1 MSEITVRKVSSLEDR
16 SLPVFAE
23 VERLM
28 LDVEKRARE
37 LFDARGHDGGH
48 ELDDWL
54 QAEHEICWA
63 AARLVERDKDLVL
76 SVALPGYEPSDV
88 EVTVT
93 PREIIV
99 HADQA
104 SERAGQG
111 KENTAEVRWSDFR
124 SNDVCRRIELPRA
137 VDVAHVR
144 ATLRLGLLKVT
155 APKIE
160 AVVKTI
166 PIATAA

>member
-1 MSEITVRKVSSLEDR
+1 
-16 SLPVFAE
+16 
-23 VERLM
+23 M

-63 AARLVERDKDLVL
+63 AARLVERDKDFVL

-88 EVTVT
+88 ELTVT

-99 HADQA
+99 HADRK
-104 SERAGQG
+104 SERAGPG
-111 KENTAEVRWSDFR
+111 KENAAEVRWSDFR
-124 SNDVCRRIELPRA
+124 SNNVYRRIELPRA
-137 VDVAHVR
+137 VDVEHVK
-144 ATLRLGLLKVT
+144 ATLRLGLLKIT
-155 APKIE
+155 LPKVE
-160 AVVKTI
+160 AVVTKI